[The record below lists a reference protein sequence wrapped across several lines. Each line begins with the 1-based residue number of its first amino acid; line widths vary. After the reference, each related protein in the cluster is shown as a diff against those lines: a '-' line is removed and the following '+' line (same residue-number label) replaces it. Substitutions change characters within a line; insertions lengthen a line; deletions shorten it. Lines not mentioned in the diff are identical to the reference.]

1 MNGGV
6 LVLSW
11 LVLAHLLADFVLQPD
26 HVATRKFGRG
36 GDAWRALGTHVL
48 IVGLVT
54 APIVLVYGLPGVG
67 YVIVTVVTHLVIDRA
82 KIEATL
88 RMDPVPAL
96 EAEPTVD
103 AGPAEPAG
111 GPEPA
116 GDPEM
121 VPGWSPMPGVW
132 FLLDQLAH
140 LGVLVV
146 AWALL
151 LARTQPL
158 DWWNDLVARI
168 AASGDG
174 EAIGRIA
181 LATGVL
187 GALVVANT
195 RAGSLFVGTLVR
207 APRPPIVSDTR
218 AADGPSVARIGAT
231 IGVLERLLIATLVL
245 AGGVAAVGL
254 VIAAKTI
261 ARFRQLE
268 DRLFAEYYLLGTL
281 ASVSLAVITSLVAQL
296 ALA

>member
-11 LVLAHLLADFVLQPD
+11 LVLGHLLADFVLQPD

-36 GDAWRALGTHVL
+36 ADAWRALGTHVL
-48 IVGLVT
+48 IVGLVA

-67 YVIVTVVTHLVIDRA
+67 YVLVTVVTHLVIDRM

-88 RMDPVPAL
+88 RLDPVP
-96 EAEPTVD
+96 EVGAEE
-103 AGPAEPAG
+103 G
-111 GPEPA
+111 

-140 LGVLVV
+140 LGVLAA

-151 LARTQPL
+151 LARAEPL
-158 DWWNDLVARI
+158 GWWQDLVASI
-168 AASGDG
+168 EASGDG
-174 EAIGRIA
+174 EAIGRIV
-181 LATGVL
+181 LAGVVIS
-187 GALVVANT
+187 ALVVANT

-207 APRPPIVSDTR
+207 APRPPIVQDTR

-231 IGVLERLLIATLVL
+231 IGVIERLLIATLVL
-245 AGGVAAVGL
+245 MGGVATVGL

-281 ASVSLAVITSLVAQL
+281 ASVSLAVITSLIAQL
-296 ALA
+296 ALAA

>member
-11 LVLAHLLADFVLQPD
+11 LVLGHLLADFVLQPD

-36 GDAWRALGTHVL
+36 GDAWRALGIHVV
-48 IVGLVT
+48 IVGLVA

-67 YVIVTVVTHLVIDRA
+67 YVVITVLTHLVIDRT

-88 RMDPVPAL
+88 RMDAQPA
-96 EAEPTVD
+96 D
-103 AGPAEPAG
+103 GPLT
-111 GPEPA
+111 

-140 LGVLVV
+140 LVILVG

-151 LARTQPL
+151 LARAQPL
-158 DWWNDLVARI
+158 DWWQDLVARI
-168 AASGDG
+168 AATGDG
-174 EAIGRIA
+174 EAIGRSA
-181 LATGVL
+181 LVVVVL
-187 GALVVANT
+187 SALVVANT

-207 APRPPIVSDTR
+207 APRPPVVQDTR
-218 AADGPSVARIGAT
+218 SADGPSVARIGAT
-231 IGVLERLLIATLVL
+231 IGVIERLLIATLVL
-245 AGGVAAVGL
+245 AGGIAAVGL

-268 DRLFAEYYLLGTL
+268 DRLFAEYYLVGTL
-281 ASVSLAVITSLVAQL
+281 ASVALAVITSLIAQL